1 MANNLI
7 ISYDLRKPGRNY
19 NPVYEA
25 IKSLGRW
32 AIVVESTWY
41 VDSSYSAKQA
51 FDIVFAKCDNNDAL
65 FVVDASHNSAVW
77 QNLPSDVDT
86 LIKKHWNQLY

>member
-19 NPVYEA
+19 KSVYEA
-25 IKSLGRW
+25 IKSLGTW

-41 VDSSYSAKQA
+41 VDSPYSAEQA
-51 FDIVFAKCDNNDAL
+51 FNIVFAKCDNNDAL
-65 FVVDASHNSAVW
+65 FVVDASHNLAVG
-77 QNLPSDVDT
+77 QNLPNDVDT
-86 LIKKHWNQLY
+86 LIKRHWNQLY